1 MNESYFFEAISSLL
15 ILIIVFQIVQI
26 IMLGIFIWL
35 FCIVQ
40 SRK

>member
-1 MNESYFFEAISSLL
+1 MESYFFESISSLL

-40 SRK
+40 GKK